1 VLLRLP
7 DLPLPGFPMQDRL
20 RIFMHPHQLVLLR
33 IKRGNAQHII
43 SKQVVACHAGEPG
56 TSKAEAS
63 WMPAVSTLATV
74 LRDKSWHGAKP
85 QLVLANHFVRY
96 ALIPWHDSLGNHAE
110 RQAYLRHSFQLAYG
124 DSAKGWDLRM
134 SDNGVQRAAVAS
146 GIEQSLLQHVQ
157 QAFEAAGLSTSE
169 IYPHLMVA
177 INQVRQQTDHA
188 AYWFALVESG
198 RLCISL
204 IQNGHWRSVKTCAA
218 AEDIAGQIADL
229 IERESVICGIN
240 TTGWPLLMYWPG
252 HVAGSEMQIS
262 NRQLPNRPPLNRQVE
277 WIRPLNLGRLEADV
291 LSGDR
296 LDAIN
301 QLAGASS
308 SLELAMWA

>member
-1 VLLRLP
+1 MLLRLP
-7 DLPLPGFPMQDRL
+7 DLPMPGFPIQDRL

-43 SKQVVACHAGEPG
+43 SKQVVACHGEPEA
-56 TSKAEAS
+56 SKAEAS
-63 WMPAVSTLATV
+63 WVPAASTLARV

-85 QLVLANHFVRY
+85 QLVLSNHFVRY

-146 GIEQSLLQHVQ
+146 GIEQGLLQHVQ
-157 QAFEAAGLSTSE
+157 RAFEAAGLNMSE

-177 INQVRQQTDHA
+177 INQARQQTDHA

-198 RLCISL
+198 RLCIAL
-204 IQNGHWRSVKTCAA
+204 IQDGHWRSVKACAA
-218 AEDIAGQIADL
+218 AEDIADQIAAL
-229 IERESVICGIN
+229 IERESVLCGIN

-252 HVAGSEMQIS
+252 HAADSEMQIS
-262 NRQLPNRPPLNRQVE
+262 NHPRLNRKVE
-277 WIRPLNLGRLEADV
+277 WVRPLNLGRLEADV
-291 LSGDR
+291 GGGR

-301 QLAGASS
+301 QPAGANS